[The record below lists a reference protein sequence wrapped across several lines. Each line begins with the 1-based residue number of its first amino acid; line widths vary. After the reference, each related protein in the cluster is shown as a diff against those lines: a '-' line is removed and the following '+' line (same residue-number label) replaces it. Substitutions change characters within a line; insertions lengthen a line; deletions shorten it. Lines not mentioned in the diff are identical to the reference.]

1 MPIFQYKGYNSEG
14 AGTAGVVEAPG
25 RKDALAAIKA
35 KQIFPTDVLEVIKKP
50 GRGIFQRKDETFL
63 PDMTRHLAI
72 LLSSGVQLM
81 DALHSLSA
89 EYHGFYG
96 DLLAKIRER
105 VSGGA
110 SLHRALEDYG
120 HIFPEYYINMVQA
133 GEASGSLDMVLIKI
147 ADFLETQASI
157 KAKVR
162 SAMVYPVL
170 MIGVSTLVLF
180 FLFSFVMPKIVRI
193 FSETKGSLPFI
204 TVVLISIS
212 NFIAKYWWVILVV
225 CVLAIGFL
233 RKLFRESRARID
245 RIILKLPGN
254 VIQSLYYARFA
265 RTMGVLLDG
274 GIPVLKAL
282 KLSAKSIGNRKL
294 EASVLDAVEKVA
306 AGQQISSSLTGF
318 PPLLLRLVS
327 TGEKSGKL
335 AEILHNAASSYE
347 EQFGRKIERAL
358 SLFEPAMILL
368 MGFVVCIIVLAV
380 LLPIFQLNQL
390 VK

>member
-1 MPIFQYKGYNSEG
+1 MPIFQYKGYNSGGVE
-14 AGTAGVVEAPG
+14 TAGAIEALG
-25 RKDALAAIKA
+25 RNDAITAIKA
-35 KQIFPTDVLEVIKKP
+35 KKIFPTDVLEVVKKP

-63 PDMTRHLAI
+63 PDMTRHLAM

-81 DALHSLSA
+81 DAFHSLSA
-89 EYHGFYG
+89 EYPGFYG
-96 DLLAKIRER
+96 DLLTEIRER

-120 HIFPEYYINMVQA
+120 DIFPEYYINMVQA
-133 GEASGSLDMVLIKI
+133 GEASGSLGMVLIKI

-170 MIGVSTLVLF
+170 MIGVSALVLF

-204 TVVLISIS
+204 TVVLIAIS
-212 NFIAKYWWVILVV
+212 NIIAKYWWVILAV
-225 CVLAIGFL
+225 CAAAIGFL

-245 RIILKLPGN
+245 RIVLKLPGN
-254 VIQSLYYARFA
+254 IIQSLYYARFA
-265 RTMGVLLDG
+265 RTMGVLLEG

-282 KLSAKSIGNRKL
+282 KLSAKSIGNREL
-294 EASVLDAVEKVA
+294 ETSVLDTVEKVA

-318 PPLLLRLVS
+318 PPLLLRLIS

-335 AEILHNAASSYE
+335 AETMHMAASSYE

-358 SLFEPAMILL
+358 SLFEPVMILV

>member
-14 AGTAGVVEAPG
+14 VETAGAVDAQG
-25 RKDALAAIKA
+25 RGDAIAAIKA
-35 KQIFPTDVLEVIKKP
+35 KQIFPTDIVEIIRK
-50 GRGIFQRKDETFL
+50 REIGIFRRKDETFL
-63 PDMTRHLAI
+63 PDMTRHLAM
-72 LLSSGVQLM
+72 LLSAGVPLM
-81 DALHSLSA
+81 DAIHSLSA

-96 DLLAKIRER
+96 DLLAEIRER
-105 VSGGA
+105 VSGGT
-110 SLHRALEDYG
+110 SLHRALKDYG
-120 HIFPEYYINMVQA
+120 NIFPEYYINMVQA
-133 GEASGSLDMVLIKI
+133 GEESGALDMVLIKI
-147 ADFLETQASI
+147 ADFLETQSSI
-157 KAKVR
+157 KERVR

-170 MIGVSTLVLF
+170 MIGVSILVLF
-180 FLFSFVMPKIVRI
+180 FIFSFIMPKIVAI

-204 TVVLISIS
+204 TVILIAIS
-212 NFIAKYWWVILVV
+212 NFVAKYWWIILAV
-225 CVLAIGFL
+225 CLAAVGFL
-233 RKLFRESRARID
+233 RKLFHDSRSKVD

-254 VIQSLYYARFA
+254 IVQSLYYARFA

-274 GIPVLKAL
+274 GIPVLNAL
-282 KLSAKSIGNRKL
+282 KLAAKSIGNTEL
-294 EASVLDAVEKVA
+294 ETSVLDTVEKVA

-335 AEILHNAASSYE
+335 AETLHRAASSYE

-380 LLPIFQLNQL
+380 LLPIFQMNQL
-390 VK
+390 IK

>member
-1 MPIFQYKGYNSEG
+1 MPIFQYKGYNSAG
-14 AGTAGVVEAPG
+14 AETAGSVEAMG
-25 RKDALAAIKA
+25 RNDAIAAIKA
-35 KQIFPTDVLEVIKKP
+35 KQIFLTDILEIIKKP
-50 GRGIFQRKDETFL
+50 ERGIFQRKDETFL
-63 PDMTRHLAI
+63 PDMTRHLAM
-72 LLSSGVQLM
+72 LLSSGVPLM
-81 DALHSLSA
+81 DAFHSLSA
-89 EYHGFYG
+89 EYHGFYR
-96 DLLAKIRER
+96 DLLTEIRER
-105 VSGGA
+105 LSSGA
-110 SLHRALEDYG
+110 SLHRAMEDHG
-120 HIFPEYYINMVQA
+120 HIFPEYYVNMVQA
-133 GEASGSLDMVLIKI
+133 GETSGSLGMVLIKI

-170 MIGVSTLVLF
+170 MLGVSILVLF

-204 TVVLISIS
+204 TVILIAIS
-212 NFIAKYWWVILVV
+212 NVIAKYWWVILAV
-225 CVLAIGFL
+225 CVVAIGFL
-233 RKLFRESRARID
+233 KKLFRESRSRVD

-254 VIQSLYYARFA
+254 IIQSLYYARFA

-282 KLSAKSIGNRKL
+282 KLSAKSIGNREL
-294 EASVLDAVEKVA
+294 EVSVLDTVEKVA
-306 AGQQISSSLTGF
+306 AGQQISSSLIGF
-318 PPLLLRLVS
+318 PPLLIRLVS

-335 AEILHNAASSYE
+335 AETLHRAASSYE
-347 EQFGRKIERAL
+347 EQFNRKIERAL

-390 VK
+390 VR